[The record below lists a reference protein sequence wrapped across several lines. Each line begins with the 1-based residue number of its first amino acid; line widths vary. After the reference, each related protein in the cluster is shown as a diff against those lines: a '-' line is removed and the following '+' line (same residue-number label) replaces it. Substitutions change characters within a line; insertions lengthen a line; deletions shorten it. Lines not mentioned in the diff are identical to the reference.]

1 VGTNRLNSIDTYRF
15 LHNSDFSAFYIT
27 VIFPLLVIYVSDNPI
42 VARAEDNPYGT
53 PFKIESTA
61 YCYGEITASGQ
72 AVREG
77 IAAGRKEWMGLTA
90 ILYTDDN
97 GKVGDI
103 IGIYE
108 ILDTGGD
115 ERIKNGT
122 CIDIYMLDYDD
133 CREWGRKNVWIQIV
147 DAKG

>member
-1 VGTNRLNSIDTYRF
+1 MKKNNREPAIWVLMMIF
-15 LHNSDFSAFYIT
+15 LFVVT
-27 VIFPLLVIYVSDNPI
+27 VVLPILCVIYDKPLT
-42 VARAEDNPYGT
+42 ARAEDNPYGS

-77 IAAGRKEWMGLTA
+77 IAAGRKDWIGLTA

-97 GKVGDI
+97 GKVGEL

-122 CIDIYMLDYDD
+122 CIDIYIPDYK
-133 CREWGRKNVWIQIV
+133 EAKEYGRKSVFVQLV

>member
-1 VGTNRLNSIDTYRF
+1 MKNKRETLLWITMAILLF
-15 LHNSDFSAFYIT
+15 FIT
-27 VIFPLLVIYVSDNPI
+27 VVFPILCVIYDKPLT
-42 VARAEDNPYGT
+42 AYAEDNPYGT
-53 PFKIESTA
+53 PFQIESTA

-77 IAAGRKEWMGLTA
+77 IAAGRREWIGLTA
-90 ILYTDDN
+90 ILYEDD
-97 GKVGDI
+97 GGEI
-103 IGIYE
+103 GELIGIYE

-122 CIDIYMLDYDD
+122 CIDIYIPDYDAAI
-133 CREWGRKNVWIQIV
+133 EYGRKSVFVQLV

>member
-1 VGTNRLNSIDTYRF
+1 MKNKRETF
-15 LHNSDFSAFYIT
+15 LWVSMAILLFIIT
-27 VIFPLLVIYVSDNPI
+27 VILPILCVIYDKPL

-53 PFKIESTA
+53 PFQIESTA

-77 IAAGRKEWMGLTA
+77 IAAGRKEWIGLTA
-90 ILYTDDN
+90 IVYTDDS
-97 GKVGDI
+97 GEVGEL

-115 ERIKNGT
+115 ERIQDGR
-122 CIDIYMLDYDD
+122 CIDIYIPDYK
-133 CREWGRKNVWIQIV
+133 EAISYGRKTVWMQLV

>member
-1 VGTNRLNSIDTYRF
+1 MKKNNRET
-15 LHNSDFSAFYIT
+15 AFWISMMILLFIIT
-27 VIFPLLVIYVSDNPI
+27 VVLPILCVIYDKPLT
-42 VARAEDNPYGT
+42 AHAEDNPYGA

-77 IAAGRKEWMGLTA
+77 IAAGRKEWIGLTA
-90 ILYTDDN
+90 ILYKDDN
-97 GKVGDI
+97 GKVGDF

-115 ERIKNGT
+115 ERIKSGT
-122 CIDIYMLDYDD
+122 CIDIYMPDYDD
-133 CREWGRKNVWIQIV
+133 CREWGRKNVWVQLV
-147 DAKG
+147 DAVG

>member
-1 VGTNRLNSIDTYRF
+1 MRNKKETF
-15 LHNSDFSAFYIT
+15 LWISMAILLFIIT
-27 VIFPLLVIYVSDNPI
+27 VVLPILCIIYDKPL
-42 VARAEDNPYGT
+42 VARAEDNPYGS

-77 IAAGRKEWMGLTA
+77 IAAGRKDWIGLTA
-90 ILYTDDN
+90 IVYTDDN
-97 GKVGDI
+97 GEVGELL
-103 IGIYE
+103 GIYE

-115 ERIKNGT
+115 YRIKEGK
-122 CIDIYMLDYDD
+122 CIDIYMMDKQD
-133 CREWGRKNVWIQIV
+133 CIEWGRRNVWIQLV